1 MMFQRNPV
9 NEHHMTLMERMR
21 VLSEGTKYDSC
32 NQSAVC
38 HAFGP
43 DGRCIQLYKT
53 LMTNACSGECTYC
66 PNRCGR
72 DALRATLSPEEIVRI
87 TWSFYRRNTIE
98 GLFLSSGV
106 IGDAERT
113 AEQQLE
119 VARLL
124 RSQGFTGYIHIRVM
138 PGTPKYLL
146 EQIADCANKFGVN
159 AETTSSVNYS
169 EICPNFDYQSDV
181 LQRLQWTRDLIK
193 IKRRE
198 AGFGGRVIGANDT
211 QFVVGAL
218 QESDREIIGTV
229 DSFMDRYELR
239 RPYFMSFDP
248 VPSTPLEN
256 NDPSPLWREVRL
268 YQTSYL
274 LKDYGLRASD
284 LDPVLDDNGFLFDAD
299 PKMLLA
305 SCSPEMFPV
314 DINSAGRDALLRV
327 PGIGPVG
334 ADRIIRSR
342 PVSSEKELS
351 RMGVVLARARP
362 FIEIN
367 GKKQTNLFS
376 FAGVGA

>member
-1 MMFQRNPV
+1 MTQRNPV

-72 DALRATLSPEEIVRI
+72 DSLRASLTPEEIVKI
-87 TWSFYRRNTIE
+87 TWSFYRRNAIE

-106 IGDAERT
+106 IGDSERT
-113 AEQQLE
+113 AEKQLE
-119 VARLL
+119 VASLL
-124 RSQGFTGYIHIRVM
+124 RKQGFTGYIHIRVM

-146 EQIADCANKFGVN
+146 EEIADCANKFGVN
-159 AETTSSVNYS
+159 AETTSTLNYS
-169 EICPNFDYQSDV
+169 EICPNFDYKNDV
-181 LQRLQWTRDLIK
+181 LQRLQWTRDLINK
-193 IKRRE
+193 KRRE
-198 AGFGGRVIGANDT
+198 EGFRGRIIGANDT

-218 QESDREIIGTV
+218 QEPDREIIGTV
-229 DSFMDRYELR
+229 ENFMEKYELR

-248 VPSTPLEN
+248 VPCTPLEN
-256 NDPSPLWREVRL
+256 NEASPLWREVRL

-274 LKDYGLRASD
+274 LKDYGLTAND
-284 LDPVLDDNGFLFDAD
+284 LDIVLDEDGFLPDTD

-305 SCSPEMFPV
+305 SCSPDMFPV
-314 DINSAGRDALLRV
+314 DINTASREDLLRV
-327 PGIGPVG
+327 PGIGPIG
-334 ADRIIRSR
+334 ANRIMQSR
-342 PVSSEKELS
+342 PISSEKELL
-351 RMGVVLARARP
+351 RMGVVLGRARP
-362 FIEIN
+362 FIQIN
-367 GKKQTNLFS
+367 GKRQTNLFS
-376 FAGVGA
+376 FAGVVA